1 MKWTSEALTAVIQS
15 INHKTVEP
23 LTEAKKRKQE
33 IGHGFMEPR
42 RKRESN
48 LEIMNPERMISL
60 SFAVSGGRPEQ
71 GQRQRALRIVGVR
84 LASDFTGES
93 RSQNSED

>member
-1 MKWTSEALTAVIQS
+1 
-15 INHKTVEP
+15 VEP

-60 SFAVSGGRPEQ
+60 SFTVSGGRPEP
-71 GQRQRALRIVGVR
+71 GA
-84 LASDFTGES
+84 ES
-93 RSQNSED
+93 AANSK